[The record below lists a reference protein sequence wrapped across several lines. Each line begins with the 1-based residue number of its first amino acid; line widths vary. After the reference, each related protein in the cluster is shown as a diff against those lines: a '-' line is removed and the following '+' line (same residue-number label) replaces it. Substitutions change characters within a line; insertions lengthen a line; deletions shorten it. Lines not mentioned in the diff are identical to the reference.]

1 MSDDSRA
8 SASTD
13 GDLVLLDSRPTLD
26 SAPDTGTVNAVSR
39 DIVLRA
45 ASVSP
50 GVPLHVLPNELLAR
64 AFRFAFLGP
73 RFLIRDPSRR
83 REVVAS
89 VCWLWR
95 GVIDRDP
102 ESWSCV
108 VVDYTTPVSD
118 VLLSFERSASVSLSL
133 ELDCRMQGRS
143 STAFLDTMVPQILP
157 QFPRCRELCIRAP
170 HSSTCL
176 DVMGRLNT
184 SLLPILVDVR
194 FELAVPMVP
203 LMPSVPGAAVPYL
216 ANGVLPRLSSV
227 SFTYGFPVWP
237 WAQSG
242 ATLTVVRLA
251 RMNHIVV
258 PRLIELHDFLRAC
271 PNLVFL
277 SVHYVDAAPPKF
289 SGRVYSYTGRSIVL
303 PCLERLDVSFTFR
316 RAIFVVSP
324 ITSPVLQ
331 RLSLSISDPSV
342 LDAFV
347 LHAGH
352 LLLKVEALR
361 LAANFTSYPPLE
373 VLLRCMPSLTRLD
386 ARLSSSTFVEC
397 FHRAALFAGI
407 MSPALRCVALG
418 PFPWP
423 LVQDVLLHRH
433 WSNFDSELCLL
444 VPGIDID
451 LPASSLA
458 ACRVV
463 DNEVVVGEHVDS
475 VDWMDVPAY
484 PSL

>member
-1 MSDDSRA
+1 MSGNCCIYFLLPPFTRFLFIDDSRA

-50 GVPLHVLPNELLAR
+50 GVPLHVLPNELLAPDVER
-64 AFRFAFLGP
+64 SSPLFAGFG
-73 RFLIRDPSRR
+73 
-83 REVVAS
+83 VVSSTATRS
-89 VCWLWR
+89 P
-95 GVIDRDP
+95 G
-102 ESWSCV
+102 
-108 VVDYTTPVSD
+108 PVS
-118 VLLSFERSASVSLSL
+118 SSITPHPSPMSYSLSKDRL
-133 ELDCRMQGRS
+133 PSPCPLNWTVGCKARS

-251 RMNHIVV
+251 RMSHIVV

-277 SVHYVDAAPPKF
+277 SVQ
-289 SGRVYSYTGRSIVL
+289 L
-303 PCLERLDVSFTFR
+303 R
-316 RAIFVVSP
+316 R
-324 ITSPVLQ
+324 
-331 RLSLSISDPSV
+331 
-342 LDAFV
+342 
-347 LHAGH
+347 
-352 LLLKVEALR
+352 
-361 LAANFTSYPPLE
+361 
-373 VLLRCMPSLTRLD
+373 C
-386 ARLSSSTFVEC
+386 SSS
-397 FHRAALFAGI
+397 
-407 MSPALRCVALG
+407 
-418 PFPWP
+418 
-423 LVQDVLLHRH
+423 
-433 WSNFDSELCLL
+433 
-444 VPGIDID
+444 
-451 LPASSLA
+451 
-458 ACRVV
+458 
-463 DNEVVVGEHVDS
+463 
-475 VDWMDVPAY
+475 
-484 PSL
+484 